1 MLDVAAA
8 AISACLATA
17 PDFEKVGTEF
27 DRLGFSVASKR
38 GNDVRWMDPEGQEAF
53 VSELPGLSVCS
64 VWFDGHF
71 PKETRDLNKLI
82 NRASAG
88 QPAMKD
94 GPHGPE
100 WQIAPGIV
108 VRALSKQ
115 GDSSRFGAGV
125 FVYGEN

>member
-17 PDFEKVGTEF
+17 PDFNKVGAGF
-27 DRLGFSVASKR
+27 ADLGYTQVAKR
-38 GNDVRWMDPEGQEAF
+38 GDDVRWATPNGQEAI
-53 VSELPGLSVCS
+53 VSKLSGLSVCS
-64 VWFDGHF
+64 VWFDGNF
-71 PKETRDLNKLI
+71 RNETRELNKLI
-82 NRASAG
+82 SRVSEET
-88 QPAMKD
+88 PAMKK

-108 VRALSKQ
+108 VRALRKQ